1 MNSDIE
7 EIKSRLNIVDV
18 VGSYIKLEKAGINY
32 RARCPFHN
40 EKSAS
45 FFVSPSRQLWHCF
58 GGCNEGG
65 DIFKFVMKI
74 EGLDF
79 VDALKLLANKAGV
92 TLRNSDSGDWQKV
105 KNERQ
110 TLIDLLERS
119 CKFYTAQLEKS
130 KTGKEAVEYLLKR
143 GMKEETIKD
152 WRLGYA
158 PDTWT
163 GLADYLIG
171 QGFNR
176 EDIVSAGLG
185 IKKDQQKFFD
195 RFRSRIM
202 FPICDL
208 NAQVAG
214 FTGRIFNSDDEAKY
228 LNTPNTLLYDK
239 SRALYGMDKAK
250 MEVRQ
255 KDFCVLVEGNVDCI
269 MSHQAGIKNCIAV
282 SGTALTPLHLGII
295 KRYSSNLVL
304 AFDMDLAGNNATK
317 KGIDLAIKN
326 GFNVKVISMVAEK
339 DPADIILLEGEE
351 KWRDLVNSAKPINEF
366 YFELAFKGRNPDVLE
381 DKKKI
386 IADLLPVLKKIDN
399 NIEHSYWIEN
409 MSQRLKIKDEDI
421 RSELRKVKVEENNN
435 ETDKVVNIKE
445 KKTRREMLEEDL
457 LSLALI
463 NKEKAVEITEEMM
476 APFSQEAKDILLKI
490 KKGEDLGE
498 SDFLNYVLI
507 RSELMKD
514 IEDFDVNVEWEKC
527 LFETESLIKKQERD
541 RLTQEIKSK
550 EKDGAF
556 GEVKELLL
564 KFNKLI
570 KNNEENKKESSSKGE
585 TEKASQE
592 SNEKENNKTEGDEKE
607 SSEEDAS
614 KESKE
619 ENQEGN

>member
-18 VGSYIKLEKAGINY
+18 VGNYIKLEKAGINY

-74 EGLDF
+74 EGVDF
-79 VDALKLLANKAGV
+79 VDALKILADKAGV
-92 TLRNSDSGDWQKV
+92 ALKKDSEDWQKV

-110 TLIDLLERS
+110 ILIDLLERS

-130 KTGKEAVEYLLKR
+130 KTGKEAIEYLLKR

-163 GLADYLIG
+163 GLSDYLIG
-171 QGFNR
+171 QGFKR

-185 IKKDQQKFFD
+185 IKKDLQKFFD

-208 NAQVAG
+208 NSQVSG

-269 MSHQAGIKNCIAV
+269 MSHQTGIKNCIAV

-317 KGIDLAIKN
+317 KGIDLAMKN
-326 GFNVKVISMVAEK
+326 GFNVKVISMMVEK

-351 KWRDLVNSAKPINEF
+351 KWRDLVNLAKPINEF
-366 YFELAFKGRNPDVLE
+366 YFELAFKNRNPELFE

-386 IADLLPVLKKIDN
+386 ISDLLPILKKIDN
-399 NIEHSYWIEN
+399 NIEQSYWIEN
-409 MSQRLKIKDEDI
+409 MSHRLKIKDEDI
-421 RSELRKVKVEENNN
+421 RTELKKVKIEENNISGK
-435 ETDKVVNIKE
+435 EVVNIPD
-445 KKTRREMLEEDL
+445 KKTRREMLEEDI
-457 LSLALI
+457 LSLTLL
-463 NKEKAVEITEEMM
+463 EPLKASELTEEMIEV
-476 APFSQEAKDILLKI
+476 FSPEAKDIFLKI
-490 KKGEDLGE
+490 KNKEDLGV
-498 SDFLNYVLI
+498 SDYSSYILI
-507 RSELMKD
+507 RSELMKGV
-514 IEDFDVNVEWEKC
+514 EDLLVNEEWNKC
-527 LFETESLIKKQERD
+527 LTELQNLIKKQERD

-556 GEVKELLL
+556 ADVKELLL

-570 KNNEENKKESSSKGE
+570 KNNEENKKEVNQKSE
-585 TEKASQE
+585 TKKAVEEDS
-592 SNEKENNKTEGDEKE
+592 EKENSEEGSSKEGQEEEKE
-607 SSEEDAS
+607 S
-614 KESKE
+614 
-619 ENQEGN
+619 N

>member
-1 MNSDIE
+1 MNSDLE

-74 EGLDF
+74 EGVDF
-79 VDALKLLANKAGV
+79 VDALKILADKAGV
-92 TLRNSDSGDWQKV
+92 TLRRDNGDWQKI

-110 TLIDLLERS
+110 TLIDLIERS
-119 CKFYTAQLEKS
+119 AKFYTAQLEKS

-143 GMKEETIKD
+143 GMKEETIKS

-163 GLADYLIG
+163 GVTDYLIG
-171 QGFNR
+171 QGF
-176 EDIVSAGLG
+176 EKGDIVNAGLG
-185 IKKDQQKFFD
+185 IKKDAQKFFD

-208 NAQVAG
+208 NSQVVG

-351 KWRDLVNSAKPINEF
+351 KWRDLVNLAKPINEF
-366 YFELAFKGRNPDVLE
+366 YFELAFKNRNPELLE

-386 IADLLPVLKKIDN
+386 IADLLPILKKIDN
-399 NIEHSYWIEN
+399 NIEQSYWIEL
-409 MSQRLKIKDEDI
+409 MSQRLRIKDEDI
-421 RSELRKVKVEENNN
+421 RTELKKVKVEENNN
-435 ETDKVVNIKE
+435 VEERVVIIKE
-445 KKTRREMLEEDL
+445 KKGRREMLEEDL

-463 NKEKAVEITEEMM
+463 DNTKVSVLNEEMINGL
-476 APFSQEAKDILLKI
+476 SSEIQEVFLKI
-490 KKGEDLGE
+490 KKGEELGS
-498 SDFLNYVLI
+498 SDRLNYVLI

-514 IEDFDVNVEWEKC
+514 IEDFEVDKEWEKC
-527 LFETESLIKKQERD
+527 LSELQNLIKRGERD

-556 GEVKELLL
+556 AEVKELLL

-570 KNNEENKKESSSKGE
+570 KNNEENKKESSQKGE
-585 TEKASQE
+585 IEKADQE
-592 SNEKENNKTEGDEKE
+592 SSEEKTSEESGKE
-607 SSEEDAS
+607 SSEEGSS
-614 KESKE
+614 KESQEETKE
-619 ENQEGN
+619 SN

>member
-74 EGLDF
+74 EGVDF
-79 VDALKLLANKAGV
+79 VDALKILADKAGV
-92 TLRNSDSGDWQKV
+92 ALKKESEDWKKM

-110 TLIDLLERS
+110 VLIDLLERS
-119 CKFYTAQLEKS
+119 CKFYSAQLEKS
-130 KTGKEAVEYLLKR
+130 KTGKEAIEYLLKR
-143 GMKEETIKD
+143 GMKIETIKD

-171 QGFNR
+171 QGFKR

-185 IKKDQQKFFD
+185 IKKDSAKFFD

-208 NAQVAG
+208 NSQVSG
-214 FTGRIFNSDDEAKY
+214 FTGRIFKLEDEAKY

-250 MEVRQ
+250 LEVRQ

-304 AFDMDLAGNNATK
+304 AFDMDIAGNNATK
-317 KGIDLAIKN
+317 KGIDLALKN

-366 YFELAFKGRNPDVLE
+366 YFELAFKNRNPEVFE

-386 IADLLPVLKKIDN
+386 IAELLPVLKKIDN
-399 NIEHSYWIEN
+399 NIEQSHWIEN
-409 MSQRLKIKDEDI
+409 MSQRLRIKDEDI
-421 RSELRKVKVEENNN
+421 RTELKKVKVEENNIP
-435 ETDKVVNIKE
+435 EKEVINIKE
-445 KKTRREMLEEDL
+445 KKTRREMLEEDI
-457 LSLALI
+457 LSLTLLEPAKVSEL
-463 NKEKAVEITEEMM
+463 TEEMIEV
-476 APFSQEAKDILLKI
+476 FSPEAKDVFLKI
-490 KKGEDLGE
+490 KNKEDLGV
-498 SDFLNYVLI
+498 SDYSSYILI
-507 RSELMKD
+507 RSELMKEV
-514 IEDFDVNVEWEKC
+514 EDLIVNEEWNKC
-527 LFETESLIKKQERD
+527 LTELQSLIKKQERD

-550 EKDGAF
+550 EKEGAF
-556 GEVKELLL
+556 ADVKELLL

-570 KNNEENKKESSSKGE
+570 KNNEENKKEVSQKGE
-585 TEKASQE
+585 AQKAAEESCEKKDDCEEESPGKESQE
-592 SNEKENNKTEGDEKE
+592 
-607 SSEEDAS
+607 
-614 KESKE
+614 KE
-619 ENQEGN
+619 EESH

>member
-74 EGLDF
+74 EGVDF
-79 VDALKLLANKAGV
+79 VDALKILADKAGV
-92 TLRNSDSGDWQKV
+92 ALKKESEDWKKM

-110 TLIDLLERS
+110 VLIDLLERS
-119 CKFYTAQLEKS
+119 CKFYSAQLEKS
-130 KTGKEAVEYLLKR
+130 KTGKEAIEYLFKR
-143 GMKEETIKD
+143 GMKIETIND

-163 GLADYLIG
+163 GLSDYLIG
-171 QGFNR
+171 QGFKR

-185 IKKDQQKFFD
+185 IKKDSAKFFD

-202 FPICDL
+202 FPILDL
-208 NAQVAG
+208 NSQVSG
-214 FTGRIFNSDDEAKY
+214 FTGRIFKLEDEAKY

-250 MEVRQ
+250 LEVRQ

-304 AFDMDLAGNNATK
+304 AFDMDIAGNNATK
-317 KGIDLAIKN
+317 KGIDLALKN

-366 YFELAFKGRNPDVLE
+366 YFELAFKNRNPEVFE

-386 IADLLPVLKKIDN
+386 ISELLPILKKIDN
-399 NIEHSYWIEN
+399 NIEQSYWIEN
-409 MSQRLKIKDEDI
+409 MSQRLRIKDEDI
-421 RSELRKVKVEENNN
+421 RTEMKKVKVEENNIP
-435 ETDKVVNIKE
+435 EKEVINIKE
-445 KKTRREMLEEDL
+445 KKTRREMLEEDI
-457 LSLALI
+457 LSLTLLEPA
-463 NKEKAVEITEEMM
+463 KASELTEEMIEV
-476 APFSQEAKDILLKI
+476 FSPEAKDVFLKI
-490 KKGEDLGE
+490 KNKEDLGV
-498 SDFLNYVLI
+498 SDYSSYILI
-507 RSELMKD
+507 RSELMKEV
-514 IEDFDVNVEWEKC
+514 EDLIVNEEWNKC
-527 LFETESLIKKQERD
+527 LAELQSLIKKQERD

-550 EKDGAF
+550 EKEGAF
-556 GEVKELLL
+556 ADVKELLL

-570 KNNEENKKESSSKGE
+570 KNNEENKKEVSQKGE
-585 TEKASQE
+585 AQKAAEESCEKKDDCEEESPGKESQE
-592 SNEKENNKTEGDEKE
+592 
-607 SSEEDAS
+607 
-614 KESKE
+614 KE
-619 ENQEGN
+619 EESH

>member
-74 EGLDF
+74 EGVDF
-79 VDALKLLANKAGV
+79 VDALKILADKAGV
-92 TLRNSDSGDWQKV
+92 ALKKESEDWKKM

-110 TLIDLLERS
+110 ILIDLLERS
-119 CKFYTAQLEKS
+119 CKFYSAQLEKS
-130 KTGKEAVEYLLKR
+130 KTGKEAIEYLLKR
-143 GMKEETIKD
+143 GMRLETIKD

-171 QGFNR
+171 QGFKR
-176 EDIVSAGLG
+176 DDIVSGGLG
-185 IKKDQQKFFD
+185 IKKDSAKFFD

-202 FPICDL
+202 FPILDL
-208 NAQVAG
+208 NSQVSG
-214 FTGRIFNSDDEAKY
+214 FTGRIFKLEDEAKY

-250 MEVRQ
+250 LEVRQ

-295 KRYSSNLVL
+295 KRYSFNLVL
-304 AFDMDLAGNNATK
+304 AFDMDIAGNNATK
-317 KGIDLAIKN
+317 KGIDLALKN

-366 YFELAFKGRNPDVLE
+366 YFELAFKNRNPEVFE

-386 IADLLPVLKKIDN
+386 IAELLPVLKKIDN
-399 NIEHSYWIEN
+399 NIEQSHWIEN
-409 MSQRLKIKDEDI
+409 MSQRLRIKDEDI
-421 RSELRKVKVEENNN
+421 RAELKKVKIEENNIP
-435 ETDKVVNIKE
+435 EKEVINIKE
-445 KKTRREMLEEDL
+445 KKTRREMLEEDI
-457 LSLALI
+457 LSLTLL
-463 NKEKAVEITEEMM
+463 EPLKATELTEEMIEV
-476 APFSQEAKDILLKI
+476 FSPEAKEVFLKI
-490 KKGEDLGE
+490 KNKEDLGV
-498 SDFLNYVLI
+498 SDYASYILI
-507 RSELMKD
+507 RSELMKEV
-514 IEDFDVNVEWEKC
+514 EDLVVNEEWNKC
-527 LFETESLIKKQERD
+527 LTELQSLIKKQERD

-550 EKDGAF
+550 EKEGAF
-556 GEVKELLL
+556 ADVKELLL

-570 KNNEENKKESSSKGE
+570 KNNEENKKEVSQKGEAEKAAEESCEKKDNCEEESSSKE
-585 TEKASQE
+585 TQ
-592 SNEKENNKTEGDEKE
+592 EKEEE
-607 SSEEDAS
+607 SH
-614 KESKE
+614 
-619 ENQEGN
+619 

>member
-74 EGLDF
+74 EGVDF
-79 VDALKLLANKAGV
+79 VDALKILADKAGV
-92 TLRNSDSGDWQKV
+92 ALKKESEDWKKM

-110 TLIDLLERS
+110 VLIDLLERS
-119 CKFYTAQLEKS
+119 SKFYSAQLEKS

-143 GMKEETIKD
+143 GMRLETIKD

-171 QGFNR
+171 QGFKR
-176 EDIVSAGLG
+176 EDIVSGGLG
-185 IKKDQQKFFD
+185 IKKDSAKFFD

-202 FPICDL
+202 FPILDL
-208 NAQVAG
+208 NSQVSG
-214 FTGRIFNSDDEAKY
+214 FTGRIFKLEDEAKY

-239 SRALYGMDKAK
+239 SRALYGIDKAK
-250 MEVRQ
+250 LEVRQ

-366 YFELAFKGRNPDVLE
+366 YFELAFKNRNPEVFE

-386 IADLLPVLKKIDN
+386 IAELLPVLKKIDN
-399 NIEHSYWIEN
+399 NIEQSHWIEN
-409 MSQRLKIKDEDI
+409 MSQRLRIKDEDI
-421 RSELRKVKVEENNN
+421 RTEMKKVKVEENNIP
-435 ETDKVVNIKE
+435 EKEVINIKE
-445 KKTRREMLEEDL
+445 KKTRREMLEEDI
-457 LSLALI
+457 LSLTLLEPA
-463 NKEKAVEITEEMM
+463 KASELTEEMIEV
-476 APFSQEAKDILLKI
+476 FSPIAKEVFLKI
-490 KKGEDLGE
+490 KKNEDLGV
-498 SDFLNYVLI
+498 SDYSSYILI
-507 RSELMKD
+507 RSELMKEV
-514 IEDFDVNVEWEKC
+514 EDLIVNEEWNKC
-527 LFETESLIKKQERD
+527 LTELQSLIKKQERD

-550 EKDGAF
+550 EKEGAF
-556 GEVKELLL
+556 ADVKELLL

-570 KNNEENKKESSSKGE
+570 KNNEENKKEVSQKGE
-585 TEKASQE
+585 AEKAAEESCEKKDDCEEESPGKESQE
-592 SNEKENNKTEGDEKE
+592 
-607 SSEEDAS
+607 
-614 KESKE
+614 KE
-619 ENQEGN
+619 EESH

>member
-74 EGLDF
+74 EGVDF
-79 VDALKLLANKAGV
+79 VDALKILADKAGV
-92 TLRNSDSGDWQKV
+92 ALKKESEDWKKM

-110 TLIDLLERS
+110 VLIDLLERS
-119 CKFYTAQLEKS
+119 SKFYSAQLEKS
-130 KTGKEAVEYLLKR
+130 KTGKEAIEYLFKR
-143 GMKEETIKD
+143 GMKIETIKD

-163 GLADYLIG
+163 GLSDYLIG
-171 QGFNR
+171 QGFKKD
-176 EDIVSAGLG
+176 DIVSAGLG
-185 IKKDQQKFFD
+185 IKKDSAKFFD

-202 FPICDL
+202 FPILDL
-208 NAQVAG
+208 NSQVSG
-214 FTGRIFNSDDEAKY
+214 FTGRIFKLEDEAKY

-239 SRALYGMDKAK
+239 SRALYGIDKAK
-250 MEVRQ
+250 LEVRQ

-317 KGIDLAIKN
+317 KGIDLALKN

-366 YFELAFKGRNPDVLE
+366 YFELAFKNRNPEVFE

-386 IADLLPVLKKIDN
+386 IAELLPVLKKIDN
-399 NIEHSYWIEN
+399 NIEQSHWIEN
-409 MSQRLKIKDEDI
+409 MSQRLRIKDEDI
-421 RSELRKVKVEENNN
+421 RTEMKKVKIEDNNIP
-435 ETDKVVNIKE
+435 EKEVINIKE
-445 KKTRREMLEEDL
+445 KKTRREMLEEDI
-457 LSLALI
+457 LSLTLL
-463 NKEKAVEITEEMM
+463 EPLKASELTEEMIEV
-476 APFSQEAKDILLKI
+476 FSPEAKDVFLKI
-490 KKGEDLGE
+490 KNKEDLGV
-498 SDFLNYVLI
+498 SDYSSYILI
-507 RSELMKD
+507 RSELMKEV
-514 IEDFDVNVEWEKC
+514 EDLIVNEEWNKC
-527 LFETESLIKKQERD
+527 LTELQSLIKKQERD

-550 EKDGAF
+550 EKEGAF
-556 GEVKELLL
+556 ADVKELLL

-570 KNNEENKKESSSKGE
+570 KNNEENKKEVSQKGE
-585 TEKASQE
+585 AEKAAEESCEKKDDCEEESSGKKSQE
-592 SNEKENNKTEGDEKE
+592 
-607 SSEEDAS
+607 
-614 KESKE
+614 KE
-619 ENQEGN
+619 EESH

>member
-18 VGSYIKLEKAGINY
+18 VGNYIKLEKAGINY

-74 EGLDF
+74 EGVDF
-79 VDALKLLANKAGV
+79 VDALKILADKAGV
-92 TLRNSDSGDWQKV
+92 ALKRDSEDWQKV

-110 TLIDLLERS
+110 ILIDLLERS
-119 CKFYTAQLEKS
+119 CKFYTAQLDKS
-130 KTGKEAVEYLLKR
+130 KTGKEAIEYLLKR

-163 GLADYLIG
+163 GLSDYLIG
-171 QGFNR
+171 QGFKR

-185 IKKDQQKFFD
+185 IKKDSTKFFD

-202 FPICDL
+202 FPIFDL
-208 NAQVAG
+208 NSQVSG

-351 KWRDLVNSAKPINEF
+351 KWRDLVNLAKPINEF
-366 YFELAFKGRNPDVLE
+366 YFELAFKNRNPELLE

-386 IADLLPVLKKIDN
+386 ISDLLPILKKIDN
-399 NIEHSYWIEN
+399 NIEQSYWIEN
-409 MSQRLKIKDEDI
+409 MSHRLKIKDEDI
-421 RSELRKVKVEENNN
+421 RTELKKVKIEES
-435 ETDKVVNIKE
+435 NIEEKGIISIRE
-445 KKTRREMLEEDL
+445 KKTRREMLEEDI
-457 LSLALI
+457 LSLTLLNPLKI
-463 NKEKAVEITEEMM
+463 SELTEEMIEV
-476 APFSQEAKDILLKI
+476 FSPEAKEVFLKT
-490 KKGEDLGE
+490 KKNEDLGS
-498 SDFLNYVLI
+498 SDFLNYILI

-514 IEDFDVNVEWEKC
+514 VEDLDINEEWNKC
-527 LFETESLIKKQERD
+527 LFELQNLIKRQERD
-541 RLTQEIKSK
+541 RLTQEIKSR

-556 GEVKELLL
+556 ADVKELLL

-570 KNNEENKKESSSKGE
+570 KNNEENKKEVSQKSE
-585 TEKASQE
+585 TEKAVEE
-592 SNEKENNKTEGDEKE
+592 SNEKET
-607 SSEEDAS
+607 SEEGPS
-614 KESKE
+614 KESQEKE
-619 ENQEGN
+619 KEGN

>member
-1 MNSDIE
+1 M
-7 EIKSRLNIVDV
+7 
-18 VGSYIKLEKAGINY
+18 
-32 RARCPFHN
+32 
-40 EKSAS
+40 
-45 FFVSPSRQLWHCF
+45 
-58 GGCNEGG
+58 
-65 DIFKFVMKI
+65 
-74 EGLDF
+74 
-79 VDALKLLANKAGV
+79 
-92 TLRNSDSGDWQKV
+92 

-119 CKFYTAQLEKS
+119 SKLYTAQLEKS
-130 KTGKEAVEYLLKR
+130 KTGKEAVSYLLKR

-163 GLADYLIG
+163 GLSDYLIG
-171 QGFNR
+171 QGF
-176 EDIVSAGLG
+176 EKDDIVKAGLG
-185 IKKDQQKFFD
+185 IKKDTLKFFD

-208 NAQVAG
+208 NSQVSG

-250 MEVRQ
+250 LEIRQ

-317 KGIDLAIKN
+317 KGIDLAMRN

-339 DPADIILLEGEE
+339 DPADIVLLEGED
-351 KWRDLVNSAKPINEF
+351 KWRDLVNTAKPINEF
-366 YFELAFKGRNPDVLE
+366 YFELAFKNRNPELLE
-381 DKKKI
+381 EKKKI
-386 IADLLPVLKKIDN
+386 ISDLLPVLKKIDN
-399 NIEHSYWIEN
+399 TIEQSYWIES
-409 MSQRLKIKDEDI
+409 MSHRLKIKDEDI
-421 RSELRKVKVEENNN
+421 RSELKKVKIEEGDAS
-435 ETDKVVNIKE
+435 EKGAVITKE
-445 KKTRREMLEEDL
+445 KKSRREMLEETL

-463 NKEKAVEITEEMM
+463 NSVKASELTEEMM
-476 APFSQEAKDILLKI
+476 DCFSLEAKEIFLKI
-490 KKGEDLGE
+490 KKNEDLGS
-498 SDFLNYVLI
+498 SDFLNYILVN
-507 RSELMKD
+507 SELMKD
-514 IEDFDVNVEWEKC
+514 VEDLDLGEEWERC
-527 LFETESLIKKQERD
+527 ISGLQNLIKKGERD

-556 GEVKELLL
+556 ADVKELLL

-570 KNNEENKKESSSKGE
+570 KNNEENKKESSQKDE
-585 TEKASQE
+585 IQKASQE
-592 SNEKENNKTEGDEKE
+592 SGEKEGGEKE
-607 SSEEDAS
+607 GSS
-614 KESKE
+614 
-619 ENQEGN
+619 QEG

>member
-7 EIKSRLNIVDV
+7 EIKSRLNIVDI

-32 RARCPFHN
+32 RARCPFHS

-74 EGLDF
+74 EGVDF
-79 VDALKLLANKAGV
+79 VDALKLLASKAGV
-92 TLRNSDSGDWQKV
+92 TLRNDSADYQKI

-110 TLIDLLERS
+110 TLIDLMERS
-119 CKFYTAQLEKS
+119 CKFYIAQLEKS
-130 KTGKEAVEYLLKR
+130 KTGKEAISYLLKR
-143 GMKEETIKD
+143 GMKEETMKD
-152 WRLGYA
+152 WRIGYS
-158 PDTWT
+158 PDAWT

-171 QGFNR
+171 QGF
-176 EDIVSAGLG
+176 EKDDIVKAGLG
-185 IKKDQQKFFD
+185 IKKESQKFFD

-202 FPICDL
+202 FPIFDL
-208 NAQVAG
+208 NSQVSG
-214 FTGRIFNSDDEAKY
+214 FTGRIFNAEDEAKY

-250 MEVRQ
+250 MEIRQ

-351 KWRDLVNSAKPINEF
+351 KWRDLVNTAKPINEF
-366 YFELAFKGRNPDVLE
+366 YFELAFKNRNPEIFE

-386 IADLLPVLKKIDN
+386 INDLLPVLKKIDN

-421 RSELRKVKVEENNN
+421 RSELKKVKTEESDVE
-435 ETDKVVNIKE
+435 KKGMIVIQE

-463 NKEKAVEITEEMM
+463 DINKAKELKEEIL
-476 APFSQEAKDILLKI
+476 DILAPQMQEIFKKI
-490 KKGEDLGE
+490 RKNEDLGS
-498 SDFLNYVLI
+498 SDVLNYVLI
-507 RSELMKD
+507 KSELMKEIEEFD
-514 IEDFDVNVEWEKC
+514 INKEWQKC
-527 LFETESLIKKQERD
+527 LSELENLIKKGERD

-550 EKDGAF
+550 EKEGAF

-570 KNNEENKKESSSKGE
+570 KNNEENKKESSSQGE

-592 SNEKENNKTEGDEKE
+592 SFEKE
-607 SSEEDAS
+607 SSEEGAS
-614 KESKE
+614 QESQDETKED
-619 ENQEGN
+619 N

>member
-1 MNSDIE
+1 MNSDLE

-74 EGLDF
+74 EGVDF
-79 VDALKLLANKAGV
+79 VDALKILADKAGV
-92 TLRNSDSGDWQKV
+92 TLRKDTGDWQKI

-110 TLIDLLERS
+110 TLIDLIERS
-119 CKFYTAQLEKS
+119 AKFYTAQLEKS
-130 KTGKEAVEYLLKR
+130 KTGKEAVDYLLKR

-163 GLADYLIG
+163 GLTDYLIG
-171 QGFNR
+171 QGF
-176 EDIVSAGLG
+176 EKGDIVNAGLG
-185 IKKDQQKFFD
+185 IKKDAQKFFD

-208 NAQVAG
+208 NSQVAG

-351 KWRDLVNSAKPINEF
+351 KWRDLVNLAKPINEF
-366 YFELAFKGRNPDVLE
+366 YFELAFKNRNPELFE

-386 IADLLPVLKKIDN
+386 IADLLPILKKIDN
-399 NIEHSYWIEN
+399 NIEQSYWIEN
-409 MSQRLKIKDEDI
+409 MSQRLRIKDEDI
-421 RSELRKVKVEENNN
+421 RAELKKVKVEENNN
-435 ETDKVVNIKE
+435 VEEKVAIVKE
-445 KKTRREMLEEDL
+445 KKGRREMLEEDL

-463 NKEKAVEITEEMM
+463 DNTKVSQLDEETLNGLSSSIQEI
-476 APFSQEAKDILLKI
+476 FLKI
-490 KKGEDLGE
+490 KKGEELGSSDL
-498 SDFLNYVLI
+498 LNYILV
-507 RSELMKD
+507 RSELMKE
-514 IEDFDVNVEWEKC
+514 IEEFDVTEEWEKC
-527 LFETESLIKKQERD
+527 LSQLQNLIKKEERD

-556 GEVKELLL
+556 AEVKELLL

-570 KNNEENKKESSSKGE
+570 KNNEENKKESSQKGE
-585 TEKASQE
+585 IEKA
-592 SNEKENNKTEGDEKE
+592 DKE
-607 SSEEDAS
+607 SSEEKNSEESGKESSEEGSS
-614 KESKE
+614 KESQEETKE
-619 ENQEGN
+619 SN

>member
-74 EGLDF
+74 EGVDF
-79 VDALKLLANKAGV
+79 VDALKILADKAGV
-92 TLRNSDSGDWQKV
+92 ALKKESEDWKKM

-110 TLIDLLERS
+110 VLIDLLERS
-119 CKFYTAQLEKS
+119 CKFYSAQLEKS
-130 KTGKEAVEYLLKR
+130 KTGKEAIEYLFKR
-143 GMKEETIKD
+143 GMKIETIND

-163 GLADYLIG
+163 GLSDYLIG
-171 QGFNR
+171 QGFKR

-185 IKKDQQKFFD
+185 IKKDSAKFFD

-202 FPICDL
+202 FPILDL
-208 NAQVAG
+208 NSQVSG
-214 FTGRIFNSDDEAKY
+214 FTGRIFKLEDEAKY

-250 MEVRQ
+250 LEVRQ

-304 AFDMDLAGNNATK
+304 AFDMDIAGNNATK
-317 KGIDLAIKN
+317 KGIDLALKN

-366 YFELAFKGRNPDVLE
+366 YFELAFKNRNPEVFE

-386 IADLLPVLKKIDN
+386 ISELLPILKKIDN
-399 NIEHSYWIEN
+399 NIEQSYWIEN
-409 MSQRLKIKDEDI
+409 MSQRLRIKDEDI
-421 RSELRKVKVEENNN
+421 RTEMKKVKVEENNIP
-435 ETDKVVNIKE
+435 EKEVINIKE
-445 KKTRREMLEEDL
+445 KKTRREMLEEDI
-457 LSLALI
+457 LSLTLLEPA
-463 NKEKAVEITEEMM
+463 KASELTEEMIEV
-476 APFSQEAKDILLKI
+476 FSLEAKDVFLKI
-490 KKGEDLGE
+490 KNKEDLGV
-498 SDFLNYVLI
+498 SDYSSYILI
-507 RSELMKD
+507 RSELMKEV
-514 IEDFDVNVEWEKC
+514 EDLIVNEEWNKC
-527 LFETESLIKKQERD
+527 LAELQSLIKKQERD

-550 EKDGAF
+550 EKEGAF
-556 GEVKELLL
+556 ADVKELLL

-570 KNNEENKKESSSKGE
+570 KNNEENKKEVSPKGE
-585 TEKASQE
+585 TQKAAEESGEEESGEKEGSGKESQE
-592 SNEKENNKTEGDEKE
+592 
-607 SSEEDAS
+607 
-614 KESKE
+614 KE
-619 ENQEGN
+619 EESH

>member
-74 EGLDF
+74 EGVDF
-79 VDALKLLANKAGV
+79 VDALKILADKAGV
-92 TLRNSDSGDWQKV
+92 ALKKESEDWKKM

-110 TLIDLLERS
+110 ILIDLLERS
-119 CKFYTAQLEKS
+119 CKFYSAQLEKS
-130 KTGKEAVEYLLKR
+130 KTGKEAIEYLLKR
-143 GMKEETIKD
+143 GMRLETIKD

-171 QGFNR
+171 QGFKR
-176 EDIVSAGLG
+176 DDIVSGGLG
-185 IKKDQQKFFD
+185 IKKDSAKFFD

-202 FPICDL
+202 FPILDL
-208 NAQVAG
+208 NSQVSG
-214 FTGRIFNSDDEAKY
+214 FTGRIFKLEDEAKY

-250 MEVRQ
+250 LEVRQ

-304 AFDMDLAGNNATK
+304 AFDMDIAGNNATK
-317 KGIDLAIKN
+317 KGIDLALKN

-351 KWRDLVNSAKPINEF
+351 KWRDLVNLAKPINEF
-366 YFELAFKGRNPDVLE
+366 YFELAFKNRNPEVFE

-386 IADLLPVLKKIDN
+386 IAELLPVLKKIDN
-399 NIEHSYWIEN
+399 NIEQSHWIEN
-409 MSQRLKIKDEDI
+409 MSQRLRIKDEDI
-421 RSELRKVKVEENNN
+421 RSEMKKVKIEENNIP
-435 ETDKVVNIKE
+435 EKEVINIKE
-445 KKTRREMLEEDL
+445 KKTRREMLEEDI
-457 LSLALI
+457 LSLTLL
-463 NKEKAVEITEEMM
+463 EPLKATELTEEMIEV
-476 APFSQEAKDILLKI
+476 FSPEAKEVFLKI
-490 KKGEDLGE
+490 KNKEDLGV
-498 SDFLNYVLI
+498 SDYASYILI
-507 RSELMKD
+507 RSELMKEV
-514 IEDFDVNVEWEKC
+514 EDLIVNEEWNKC
-527 LFETESLIKKQERD
+527 LNELQSLIKKQERD

-550 EKDGAF
+550 EKEGAF
-556 GEVKELLL
+556 ADVKELLL

-570 KNNEENKKESSSKGE
+570 KNNEENKKEVSQKGEAEKAAEESCEKKDNCEEESSSKE
-585 TEKASQE
+585 TQ
-592 SNEKENNKTEGDEKE
+592 EKEEE
-607 SSEEDAS
+607 SH
-614 KESKE
+614 
-619 ENQEGN
+619 

>member
-74 EGLDF
+74 EGIDF

-92 TLRNSDSGDWQKV
+92 TLRNNDSGDWQKV

-110 TLIDLLERS
+110 ILVDLLERS
-119 CKFYTAQLEKS
+119 CKFYIAQLEKS
-130 KTGKEAVEYLLKR
+130 KTGKEAIDYLLKR
-143 GMKEETIKD
+143 GMKLETIKD

-171 QGFNR
+171 QGFDR
-176 EDIVSAGLG
+176 DHIVSAGLG

-208 NAQVAG
+208 NSQVAG
-214 FTGRIFNSDDEAKY
+214 FTGRIFKSDDEAKY

-250 MEVRQ
+250 MEIRQ

-269 MSHQAGIKNCIAV
+269 MSHQAGVKNCIAV

-351 KWRDLVNSAKPINEF
+351 KWRDLVNTAKPINEF

-399 NIEHSYWIEN
+399 TIEHSYWIES

-421 RSELRKVKVEENNN
+421 RAELRKVKIEENNT
-435 ETDKVVNIKE
+435 EEEKVVNIKE
-445 KKTRREMLEEDL
+445 KKTRQEMLEEDL
-457 LSLALI
+457 LSLILI
-463 NKEKAVEITEEMM
+463 NNEKVSVVPEEMM
-476 APFSQEAKDILLKI
+476 QLFSPETKEVLEKI
-490 KKGEDLGE
+490 KKNEDLGS

-514 IEDFDVNVEWEKC
+514 IEEFDIDKEWEKC
-527 LFETESLIKKQERD
+527 FFEIENLIKKRERD

-556 GEVKELLL
+556 GEVRELLL

-570 KNNEENKKESSSKGE
+570 KNNEENKKESSKEGE

-592 SNEKENNKTEGDEKE
+592 S
-607 SSEEDAS
+607 
-614 KESKE
+614 SKE
-619 ENQEGN
+619 ETSEESAYIEESQEED

>member
-74 EGLDF
+74 EGVDF
-79 VDALKLLANKAGV
+79 VDALKLLADKAGV
-92 TLRNSDSGDWQKV
+92 VLRKESEDYQKI

-119 CKFYTAQLEKS
+119 CKFYIAQLEKS
-130 KTGKEAVEYLLKR
+130 KTGKEAIEYLLKR

-158 PDTWT
+158 PDAWT

-171 QGFNR
+171 QGFEK
-176 EDIVSAGLG
+176 EDIVNAGLG
-185 IKKDQQKFFD
+185 IKKDTQKFFD

-202 FPICDL
+202 FPILDL
-208 NAQVAG
+208 NSQVAG
-214 FTGRIFNSDDEAKY
+214 FTGRIFNTDDEAKY

-250 MEVRQ
+250 LEVRQ

-317 KGIDLAIKN
+317 KGIDLAMKN

-351 KWRDLVNSAKPINEF
+351 KWRDLVNLAKPINEF
-366 YFELAFKGRNPDVLE
+366 YFELAFKDRNPEILE
-381 DKKKI
+381 EKKKI
-386 IADLLPVLKKIDN
+386 IFDLLPILKKIDN
-399 NIEHSYWIEN
+399 NIEQSYWIEN
-409 MSQRLKIKDEDI
+409 MSHRLKIKDEDI
-421 RSELRKVKVEENNN
+421 RTELKKVKIEENNN
-435 ETDKVVNIKE
+435 IEERVVNIKE
-445 KKTRREMLEEDL
+445 KKMRKEMLEEDL

-463 NKEKAVEITEEMM
+463 STVKASELTEEMTDT
-476 APFSQEAKDILLKI
+476 FSSQIKEIFLKI
-490 KKGEDLGE
+490 KKNEDLGS
-498 SDFLNYVLI
+498 SDLLNYILI

-514 IEDFDVNVEWEKC
+514 IEDFDVNHEWGKC
-527 LFETESLIKKQERD
+527 LSELESLIKKEERG
-541 RLTQEIKSK
+541 RLSQEIKSK

-556 GEVKELLL
+556 ADVKELLL

-570 KNNEENKKESSSKGE
+570 KNNEENKKEGGQQGE
-585 TEKASQE
+585 TEKAGQESSEKEGNKEGSSQE
-592 SNEKENNKTEGDEKE
+592 S
-607 SSEEDAS
+607 
-614 KESKE
+614 
-619 ENQEGN
+619 

>member
-74 EGLDF
+74 EGVDF
-79 VDALKLLANKAGV
+79 VDALKILADKAGV
-92 TLRNSDSGDWQKV
+92 ALKKESEDWKKM

-110 TLIDLLERS
+110 VLIDLLERS
-119 CKFYTAQLEKS
+119 SKFYSAQLEKS
-130 KTGKEAVEYLLKR
+130 KTGKEAIEYLLKR
-143 GMKEETIKD
+143 GMRLETIND

-163 GLADYLIG
+163 GLSDYLIG
-171 QGFNR
+171 QGFKR
-176 EDIVSAGLG
+176 EDIVSGGLG
-185 IKKDQQKFFD
+185 IKKDSAKFFD

-202 FPICDL
+202 FPILDL
-208 NAQVAG
+208 NSQVSG
-214 FTGRIFNSDDEAKY
+214 FTGRIFKLEDEAKY

-250 MEVRQ
+250 LEVRQ

-317 KGIDLAIKN
+317 KGIDLALKN

-366 YFELAFKGRNPDVLE
+366 YFELAFKNRNPEVFE

-386 IADLLPVLKKIDN
+386 IAELLPVLKKIDN
-399 NIEHSYWIEN
+399 NIEQSHWIEN
-409 MSQRLKIKDEDI
+409 MSQRLRIKDEDI
-421 RSELRKVKVEENNN
+421 RTEMKKVKIEENNIP
-435 ETDKVVNIKE
+435 EKEVINIKE
-445 KKTRREMLEEDL
+445 KKTRREMLEEDI
-457 LSLALI
+457 LSLTLL
-463 NKEKAVEITEEMM
+463 EPTKASDLTEEMIEV
-476 APFSQEAKDILLKI
+476 FSPEAKEAFLKI
-490 KKGEDLGE
+490 KNKEDLGV
-498 SDFLNYVLI
+498 SDYSSYILI
-507 RSELMKD
+507 RSELMKEV
-514 IEDFDVNVEWEKC
+514 EDLIVNEEWNKC
-527 LFETESLIKKQERD
+527 LTELQSLIKKQERD

-550 EKDGAF
+550 EKEGAF
-556 GEVKELLL
+556 ADVKELLL

-570 KNNEENKKESSSKGE
+570 KNNEENKKEVSQKGE
-585 TEKASQE
+585 AEKSAEESCEKKDDCEEESPGKESQE
-592 SNEKENNKTEGDEKE
+592 
-607 SSEEDAS
+607 
-614 KESKE
+614 KE
-619 ENQEGN
+619 EESH

>member
-7 EIKSRLNIVDV
+7 EIKARLNIVDV
-18 VGSYIKLEKAGINY
+18 VGNYIKLEKAGINY

-65 DIFKFVMKI
+65 DIFKFIMKI
-74 EGLDF
+74 EGVDF
-79 VDALKLLANKAGV
+79 VDALKILADKAGV
-92 TLRNSDSGDWQKV
+92 VLKRDSEDWQKM

-110 TLIDLLERS
+110 TLIDLLERAS
-119 CKFYTAQLEKS
+119 KFYTAQLEKS

-143 GMKEETIKD
+143 EMKEETIKD

-163 GLADYLIG
+163 GLSDYLIG
-171 QGFNR
+171 QGF
-176 EDIVSAGLG
+176 EKDDIVKAGLG
-185 IKKDQQKFFD
+185 IKKDAQKFFD

-208 NAQVAG
+208 NSQVAG

-250 MEVRQ
+250 LEVRQ

-304 AFDMDLAGNNATK
+304 AFDMDMAGNNATK

-339 DPADIILLEGEE
+339 DPADIILLEGER

-366 YFELAFKGRNPDVLE
+366 YFELAFKNRNSELLE

-386 IADLLPVLKKIDN
+386 ISDLLPVLKKIDN
-399 NIEHSYWIEN
+399 TIEQSYWIEN
-409 MSQRLKIKDEDI
+409 MSHRLKIKDEDI
-421 RSELRKVKVEENNN
+421 RAELKKVKIEENIV
-435 ETDKVVNIKE
+435 EDKGVINIKE
-445 KKTRREMLEEDL
+445 KKTRREMLEETL

-463 NKEKAVEITEEMM
+463 NGNKASELTEEIMDC
-476 APFSQEAKDILLKI
+476 FSSEAKEIFLKI
-490 KKGEDLGE
+490 KKNEDLGS
-498 SDFLNYVLI
+498 SDFLNYILVK
-507 RSELMKD
+507 SELMKD
-514 IEDFDVNVEWEKC
+514 VEDLDLEEEWGKC
-527 LFETESLIKKQERD
+527 LSGLENLIKRGERD
-541 RLTQEIKSK
+541 RLTQEIKNK

-556 GEVKELLL
+556 ADVKDLLL

-570 KNNEENKKESSSKGE
+570 KNNEENKKESSQKGE
-585 TEKASQE
+585 TQEAGQE
-592 SNEKENNKTEGDEKE
+592 SGEKE
-607 SSEEDAS
+607 SSQKEDSEES
-614 KESKE
+614 SGKE
-619 ENQEGN
+619 G